1 MKTLRNGLLR
11 FLWVRYQP
19 EAPIMDCRDI
29 TFSADKSRERIDHA
43 LRVFPRKLLMRV
55 LAFALHLLG
64 AGRKEVA
71 ALVDMPEESVKTLL
85 RLVMRDG
92 FPALRDRRCTA
103 SAPAPHAA
111 AAATAASVQGD
122 GKGWTIELGT
132 CGGAVHIPITHPL
145 QARTLVL
152 SLVNAQVLP
161 VQQCAAA
168 LDLSPAHCRTLAR
181 ELADRDVAQALLDK
195 RVGQQRDYRVG
206 PAQKAQIIQQWAA
219 RTVTGRSTSSAA
231 LAREVNALTESRLSA
246 RTVRWHLQHLGLS
259 AIRDTLPQLVETLKK
274 TPTDRG

>member
-1 MKTLRNGLLR
+1 
-11 FLWVRYQP
+11 
-19 EAPIMDCRDI
+19 MDCRDV

-71 ALVDMPEESVKTLL
+71 ALVAMPEESVKTLL
-85 RLVMRDG
+85 RVVMRDG
-92 FPALRDRRCTA
+92 FPALHDRRCQATSPA
-103 SAPAPHAA
+103 SHAA
-111 AAATAASVQGD
+111 PAATAASVRTHSE
-122 GKGWTIELGT
+122 GWMIELGT
-132 CGGAVHIPITHPL
+132 CGGALSIPNTHPL
-145 QARTLVL
+145 QARTLLL

-168 LDLSPAHCRTLAR
+168 LDLSAAHCRVLAR
-181 ELADRDVAQALLDK
+181 DLAERDVAQALLDK

-219 RTVTGRSTSSAA
+219 RTVTGRSTSSAV

-246 RTVRWHLQHLGLS
+246 RTVRWHLQQLGLS
-259 AIRDTLPQLVETLKK
+259 AIGDTLPQLVETLKK
-274 TPTDRG
+274 TPADWG